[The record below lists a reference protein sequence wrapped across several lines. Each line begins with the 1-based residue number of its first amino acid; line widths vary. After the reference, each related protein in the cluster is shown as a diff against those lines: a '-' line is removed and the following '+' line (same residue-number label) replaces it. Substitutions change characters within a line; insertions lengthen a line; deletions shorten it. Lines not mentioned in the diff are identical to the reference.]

1 MHIIR
6 GAYNALR
13 MANRAKEIRELR
25 GLSVAK
31 AARDLNV
38 TRGELYKVERGARR
52 LTDVWIGKLA
62 NYYGVPPRNL
72 VDNGPLSVSINY
84 LVRKYVDSQ
93 VSPQSE
99 AMEKRWVEPPGF
111 VMAPQDCVGA
121 VIQDESASR
130 LYPPGT
136 EVIVRQREKL
146 GRRLRRGDRVLVKHF
161 AATRAEGIVLEV
173 VVGLLDVTVAGD
185 LVVLLQTHNRTMA
198 GAVVVREGF
207 TAGEKDIDYE
217 PDDADQGEVVGVV
230 VAAIMPQ

>member
-1 MHIIR
+1 
-6 GAYNALR
+6 

-31 AARDLNV
+31 AARDLAV
-38 TRGELYKVERGARR
+38 TRGEFYKVERGERR

-84 LVRKYVDSQ
+84 VVKKCVDSPIA
-93 VSPQSE
+93 VQSQ
-99 AMEKRWVEPPGF
+99 AVEKRWVEPPGF

-121 VIQDESASR
+121 VIQDDSANR

-136 EVIVRQREKL
+136 EVIVRERGKL
-146 GRRLRRGDRVLVKHF
+146 GRRLKRGDRVLVKHF

-173 VVGLLDVTVAGD
+173 VVGVLDVTVAGD

-198 GAVVVREGF
+198 GAVVLRHGVDGAVKEL
-207 TAGEKDIDYE
+207 DYE
-217 PDDADQGEVVGVV
+217 PEDGDQGEIVGVI